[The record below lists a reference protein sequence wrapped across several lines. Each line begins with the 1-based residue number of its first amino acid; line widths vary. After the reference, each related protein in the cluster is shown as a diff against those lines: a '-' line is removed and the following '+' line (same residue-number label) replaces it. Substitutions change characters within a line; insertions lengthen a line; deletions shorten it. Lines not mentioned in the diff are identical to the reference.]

1 MSNDINNYTV
11 NLEVSIDIEKMI
23 EVLKDNADKI
33 ITAKI
38 KEEPKLSEE
47 ERKRKI
53 FLKQREDIKAW
64 HRALNKRDSNGII
77 AYDNEGNEIRI
88 AKNGIYINGE
98 LIQESNK

>member
-53 FLKQREDIKAW
+53 FLKQREDKKAW
-64 HRALNKRDSNGII
+64 HRAIKEYENCLK
-77 AYDNEGNEIRI
+77 
-88 AKNGIYINGE
+88 GE
-98 LIQESNK
+98 